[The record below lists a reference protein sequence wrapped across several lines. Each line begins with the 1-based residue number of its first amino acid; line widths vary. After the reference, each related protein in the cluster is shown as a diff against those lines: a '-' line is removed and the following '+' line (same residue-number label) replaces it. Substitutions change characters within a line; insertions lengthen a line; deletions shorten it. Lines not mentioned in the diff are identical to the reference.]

1 MKEVQPKTIE
11 QDIEVY
17 IEVHPC
23 TDKDFDQT
31 TERAIQQLIVCLL
44 HDNLR
49 QQQLP
54 TTTEKPSTLSYTDAV
69 TAWVKK
75 HG

>member
-1 MKEVQPKTIE
+1 MEDVQPKTIE

-17 IEVHPC
+17 IEVHSC

-31 TERAIQQLIVCLL
+31 TERAIQELIVCLL

-49 QQQLP
+49 QQFL
-54 TTTEKPSTLSYTDAV
+54 TTTGKPSTLIYTDTV
-69 TAWVKK
+69 TA
-75 HG
+75 

>member
-1 MKEVQPKTIE
+1 MKEVQPKSIE

-23 TDKDFDQT
+23 TDKDFNQT
-31 TERAIQQLIVCLL
+31 TERAVQQLIVCLL

-49 QQQLP
+49 QQQLLE
-54 TTTEKPSTLSYTDAV
+54 TTEELSTLIYTDTV
-69 TAWVKK
+69 TT
-75 HG
+75 